1 MDLKIESPDQ
11 VWLGD
16 IMYIQ
21 LQQEFVYLAVLM
33 DVFTRVIW
41 GLHLA
46 GSLDQSVT
54 LTALKE
60 SVEKGCPEIH
70 HSEQGV
76 QYAAND
82 DVKLLQ
88 EHDIKISIA
97 EGGQAWQNDY
107 AERLKKRGL
116 TLSEYRNFTEAYQQI
131 ERFWRSFT

>member
-1 MDLKIESPDQ
+1 
-11 VWLGD
+11 
-16 IMYIQ
+16 MYIQ

-33 DVFTRVIW
+33 DVFTRVIL

-76 QYAAND
+76 QYAANRRC
-82 DVKLLQ
+82 Q
-88 EHDIKISIA
+88 IIA
-97 EGGQAWQNDY
+97 EA
-107 AERLKKRGL
+107 
-116 TLSEYRNFTEAYQQI
+116 
-131 ERFWRSFT
+131 